1 MLFQAIILC
10 NLMENYNGVMLEIY
24 LDHKSQWPNEGLNR
38 ESLVYEVVTWP
49 SGLGNYFVCKRFTV

>member
-24 LDHKSQWPNEGLNR
+24 LDHKSQWPHEGLNR

-49 SGLGNYFVCKRFTV
+49 MA